1 MPLKKTKPSKSF
13 GQIRVLQ
20 KLNKYEFGVELW
32 MMRDGK
38 IENPWMY
45 ENLEKY
51 YQTFAGRPI
60 LIAYVMEKIGDG
72 HNSRIKVDPATGER
86 YYSYTDGTAERI
98 VGTLSDDKNDF
109 SLAERDGHTW
119 VVAKGKLFSFYAKE
133 LVDKIV
139 RTGRMSVSVE
149 TLTHES
155 HMEDDI
161 EVITEWEGLAVTI
174 LGEGVAPAVPGA
186 NIARLSAMQDE
197 FKTLKLRAA
206 SLQKSPENNAPNDGV
221 KTRKGVKKLNTYSKR
236 QLAELSARFEGYKVL
251 AAGEQDGKVYVGL
264 LSKDGA
270 LKSYVMENAAETVV
284 PEKFVSLS
292 ANTAIAFGEDMELRM
307 DAMEFTDTV
316 SGEMQ
321 TRLNA
326 AEESVKNLSK
336 QLEDSNK
343 KVSDMEAFESARR
356 LNAAKDAAKK
366 TLAKFNQNRA
376 EKVADSA
383 IDAILKDVESGLYT
397 NCMKDGKWTGE
408 AEVSKSV
415 YAVCGEEVAKLDA
428 AAAQKKRT
436 MFAWEKFQQ
445 NSHQDGGTIG
455 DMLSAWGIDAA
466 KE

>member
-1 MPLKKTKPSKSF
+1 M
-13 GQIRVLQ
+13 
-20 KLNKYEFGVELW
+20 
-32 MMRDGK
+32 
-38 IENPWMY
+38 
-45 ENLEKY
+45 
-51 YQTFAGRPI
+51 
-60 LIAYVMEKIGDG
+60 
-72 HNSRIKVDPATGER
+72 
-86 YYSYTDGTAERI
+86 
-98 VGTLSDDKNDF
+98 
-109 SLAERDGHTW
+109 
-119 VVAKGKLFSFYAKE
+119 
-133 LVDKIV
+133 
-139 RTGRMSVSVE
+139 
-149 TLTHES
+149 
-155 HMEDDI
+155 
-161 EVITEWEGLAVTI
+161 
-174 LGEGVAPAVPGA
+174 
-186 NIARLSAMQDE
+186 
-197 FKTLKLRAA
+197 
-206 SLQKSPENNAPNDGV
+206 
-221 KTRKGVKKLNTYSKR
+221 NTYSKR

-356 LNAAKDAAKK
+356 LNAAKEAAKQ

-428 AAAQKKRT
+428 AAAQKNRT

-455 DMLSAWGIDAA
+455 DMLSAWGIDTA